1 MNNERTTGFLGS
13 LAESTRAEEK
23 NHRGT
28 EGTER
33 CATSASVP
41 SVPLWFK
48 RLDKNVVLLVALI
61 RFLDT
66 VWLFTYF
73 VQLDKIC

>member
-23 NHRGT
+23 RHRGT
-28 EGTER
+28 EGTE
-33 CATSASVP
+33 AEVAHLSVP

-48 RLDKNVVLLVALI
+48 RLDKNVVLLGALSFNRGLKHGLVAGDGG
-61 RFLDT
+61 RSAS
-66 VWLFTYF
+66 
-73 VQLDKIC
+73 

>member
-1 MNNERTTGFLGS
+1 MGFLGS
-13 LAESTRAEEK
+13 LAESTPAEKK

-28 EGTER
+28 AGTER

-41 SVPLWFK
+41 AVPLWFK

-61 RFLDT
+61 KN
-66 VWLFTYF
+66 F
-73 VQLDKIC
+73 VRVGTDLNP

>member
-1 MNNERTTGFLGS
+1 MSEQRVFLGS

-28 EGTER
+28 EGTE
-33 CATSASVP
+33 AEVAHLSVP

-48 RLDKNVVLLVALI
+48 RLDKNVVSSALYQKTSARLRSRI
-61 RFLDT
+61 APAAGLRT
-66 VWLFTYF
+66 
-73 VQLDKIC
+73 CS